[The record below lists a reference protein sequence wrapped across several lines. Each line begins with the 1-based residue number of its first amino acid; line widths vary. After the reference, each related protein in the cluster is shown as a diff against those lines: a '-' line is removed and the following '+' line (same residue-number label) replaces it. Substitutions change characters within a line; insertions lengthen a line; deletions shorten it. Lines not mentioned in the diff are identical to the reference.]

1 MVIEQTV
8 QKKEIEATVC
18 CVKRGGKAE
27 FQVVCVLQF
36 VYQRE

>member
-8 QKKEIEATVC
+8 QKKRLRQLYAVLKE
-18 CVKRGGKAE
+18 GKAE
-27 FQVVCVLQF
+27 FQIVCVLQF